1 MQLLAVN
8 FHYFREEK
16 PGKGIFPL
24 TLKEFETQIDLIGQY
39 YDFVSEQDIIDSLYK
54 GKSIP
59 KNYCLLTFDDGLK
72 EQMNVAE
79 LLIKKGVPGMFY
91 VSTGTIRN
99 NIVLDVHKLHYVRS
113 IMDEQNLYQNLS
125 SNYDIDQYPFE
136 EKFLKNQYRYDT
148 DLVRKVKYY
157 INFVL
162 SEAERQKVINN
173 WFSTLVKSEKDF
185 ALDLYMNIDD
195 LKKLSNHS
203 MLGTHAENHVP
214 LGCLSKKE
222 IKKEIEDSV
231 DFLES
236 YVGKDSIRSISYP
249 YGGLKAVSKEVAE
262 VAEECGLQFGFTMWR
277 GINNFENLENKFLLN
292 RIDTNDAPG
301 GKLKRTNFIPS

>member
-16 PGKGIFPL
+16 PGKGIFPR
-24 TLKEFETQIDLIGQY
+24 TIREFEAQIDLIGNY
-39 YDFVSEQDIIDSLYK
+39 YKFVSQQDIIDCLSK

-59 KNYCLLTFDDGLK
+59 RNSCLLTFDDGLK
-72 EQMNVAE
+72 EQMNVAN
-79 LLIKKGVPGMFY
+79 LLIKKGIPGMFY

-99 NIVLDVHKLHYVRS
+99 NVVLDVHKLHYVRS
-113 IMDEQNLYQNLS
+113 IMEEEELYQNLS
-125 SNYDIDQYPFE
+125 KDYDIDRYPFE

-162 SEAERQKVINN
+162 SDEERNSVINN
-173 WFSTLVKSEKDF
+173 WFSSIVNSERDF
-185 ALDLYMNIDD
+185 SSKLYMDIDD
-195 LKKLSNHS
+195 LKKLSNHG

-214 LGCLSKKE
+214 LGCLTKNE
-222 IKKEIEDSV
+222 IKKEILDSV
-231 DFLES
+231 AFLEAI
-236 YVGKDSIRSISYP
+236 VGENSIKSISYP
-249 YGGLKAVSKEVAE
+249 YGGLKAVSEEVAE